1 MGSLTFET
9 VYADSRFPKFKL
21 AVDCGREILEV
32 LKYFTYSIL
41 KPSYDHT
48 RKSNENNTEYQQA
61 DWKIARPF
69 EDDRVFPLETVEIQ
83 WHRTEQDSNIENAMI
98 HYGPSANE
106 FARSM
111 NALAVTIAGDIY
123 FRDGAYNPGSEE
135 GRKLLAHELT
145 HVSQFE
151 EGRIQGQ
158 MDSSSLEA
166 EAERSEETAVY
177 DPDPVMTIAIQGQK
191 FSFARSKTDYYADMV
206 ARGIQDTVAGQK
218 RVMSEEAYLKLLIK
232 YREWIHGGVW

>member
-9 VYADSRFPKFKL
+9 VYADFRFPKFKL

-48 RKSNENNTEYQQA
+48 RKSNENNTEYQHNEWQL
-61 DWKIARPF
+61 ARSF
-69 EDDRVFPLETVEIQ
+69 ESDRVFPLETVAIQ
-83 WHRTEQDSNIENAMI
+83 RHRTEQDSGIENATI

-111 NALAVTIAGDIY
+111 NALAVTIATDIY
-123 FRDGAYNPGSEE
+123 FRDGAYDPGSEQ
-135 GRKLLAHELT
+135 GRKTLAHELT
-145 HVSQFE
+145 HVAQFE
-151 EGRIQGQ
+151 EGRTQGHT
-158 MDSSSLEA
+158 DREGLEA
-166 EAERSEETAVY
+166 EAERSEGTAAY
-177 DPDPVMTIAIQGQK
+177 DPDPIMTIEIQGRR
-191 FSFARSKTDYYADMV
+191 FSFARSKMGYYAGIV
-206 ARGIQDTVAGQK
+206 ARGIQDAIVRQK
-218 RVMSEEAYLKLLIK
+218 QVMSEPEYLKLLLK